1 MTIKDIYK
9 VNEVVK
15 GYEYYLHLL
24 EEKSLGMFIYS
35 NCPDS
40 LPPEQIESRLI
51 YEGRAIVFKHKTAG
65 IVTVSG
71 GLSGIDKYY
80 LPTHAVYAQPA
91 LGSGNLLIGKD
102 CIIIYNSQ
110 IDQYRNKGLY
120 EIITRYA
127 RMLADADSSIQ
138 IALVNSRAQKM
149 VTAATMTAAESINK
163 VLEKMKMGD
172 YESINQQSIID
183 MYKILD
189 MYDTKNNIITELLS
203 AKEKILS
210 SFLSEIGVKNTYEKK
225 ERLISDELSTNEQL
239 LTVNTDDLLTWRKKG
254 IELVNKM
261 FGTSIT
267 VKRNPVYSVDYVEKK
282 EQNI

>member
-1 MTIKDIYK
+1 
-9 VNEVVK
+9 
-15 GYEYYLHLL
+15 
-24 EEKSLGMFIYS
+24 
-35 NCPDS
+35 
-40 LPPEQIESRLI
+40 
-51 YEGRAIVFKHKTAG
+51 
-65 IVTVSG
+65 
-71 GLSGIDKYY
+71 
-80 LPTHAVYAQPA
+80 
-91 LGSGNLLIGKD
+91 
-102 CIIIYNSQ
+102 
-110 IDQYRNKGLY
+110 
-120 EIITRYA
+120 
-127 RMLADADSSIQ
+127 MLADADSSIQ

-149 VTAATMTAAESINK
+149 VTAATMTAAESINR
-163 VLEKMKMGD
+163 VLEKMKAGD